1 MNPHIPLFILEETSK
16 PKAICVVEPFDMNP
30 ADSDAMAFTWKGAGV
45 ENVYRIHKL
54 TAVAVG
60 MGIDVLSDE
69 SKMVVCMEEQRTEIG
84 VVAFGGYSAHRSLP
98 TDMTAI
104 TTGIKEMLAE
114 LAPEWAAD
122 IFRDGIF
129 ATCPPATAVMLQK
142 ELSKCLNH
150 EVTVTGTTT
159 PLHEL
164 IDKGAQQVLSEIG
177 KFSFVVKR

>member
-1 MNPHIPLFILEETSK
+1 MNPHIPLFILEENSK
-16 PKAICVVEPFDMNP
+16 PEAICVVEPLDMNP
-30 ADSDAMAFTWKGAGV
+30 ADSDAVAATWKEAGV

-60 MGIDVLSDE
+60 MGIDVLSPDD
-69 SKMVVCMEEQRTEIG
+69 KMVVCMEEQCTEIG
-84 VVAFGGYSAHRSLP
+84 VLALGGYSAHRFLP

-122 IFRDGIF
+122 VFRDGIF

-164 IDKGAQQVLSEIG
+164 IDKGAQQVLAEIG
-177 KFSFVVKR
+177 KFPFVVKR